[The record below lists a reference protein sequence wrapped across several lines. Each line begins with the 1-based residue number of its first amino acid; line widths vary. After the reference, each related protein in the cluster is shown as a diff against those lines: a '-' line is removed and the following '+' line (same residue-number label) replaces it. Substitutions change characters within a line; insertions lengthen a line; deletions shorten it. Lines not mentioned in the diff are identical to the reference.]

1 MFGVG
6 NDRPGMGKPQPEASS
21 EELPVRGARTRRVV
35 SLDTPSSRLGPFS
48 ESPPAENRSDGGRG
62 GSVHAQ
68 HPKFVEFKVTTLVM
82 LSASFVL
89 LVLLA
94 FIAGRNSAPDA
105 PPAGMVAMSE
115 SEDWLP
121 TLDPVPVVPESI
133 RNVLDENGQPIV
145 DQISSDPS
153 LNVPDES
160 SLAAAAA
167 PVESPKWGVMIGQK
181 LTVDLKIID
190 QLLTYVDSG
199 LSPGETKIRVR
210 DKGGKKRYDV
220 IAGPYDTQA
229 EAKNAYTKIMQLRN
243 TQGVRFS
250 DCYIARLKYLP
261 DESSKGP

>member
-1 MFGVG
+1 
-6 NDRPGMGKPQPEASS
+6 MGFVKQVLPKFRTDISIH
-21 EELPVRGARTRRVV
+21 ELPYI
-35 SLDTPSSRLGPFS
+35 
-48 ESPPAENRSDGGRG
+48 
-62 GSVHAQ
+62 
-68 HPKFVEFKVTTLVM
+68 
-82 LSASFVL
+82 VL
-89 LVLLA
+89 
-94 FIAGRNSAPDA
+94 
-105 PPAGMVAMSE
+105 
-115 SEDWLP
+115 
-121 TLDPVPVVPESI
+121 
-133 RNVLDENGQPIV
+133 
-145 DQISSDPS
+145 
-153 LNVPDES
+153 
-160 SLAAAAA
+160 A